1 MFKKIAVANNGSP
14 KAGRALAQAIH
25 LAKSHGAGLG
35 AITVFEELQPY
46 AAYAAAADFSRRKE
60 G

>member
-1 MFKKIAVANNGSP
+1 MFKKIAVAYNES
-14 KAGRALAQAIH
+14 AEASRALAQAIH
-25 LAKSHGAGLG
+25 LAKSLGAGLG
-35 AITVFEELQPY
+35 AITVLEELQPY